1 MRNKYGEIMKLRS
14 INYTLREV
22 STIIGAIAEVHDRPH
37 EMWIISVYP
46 SVLLKAREK
55 YENQII

>member
-1 MRNKYGEIMKLRS
+1 MS
-14 INYTLREV
+14 YTLREV
-22 STIIGAIAEVHDRPH
+22 STIIGVIADVHDRPH

-55 YENQII
+55 YENHII